1 MNRHT
6 VTPSSEGILDD
17 PFPLPAGL
25 GQESDQPPP
34 RPLPEMISLELV
46 LAELKRNHPD
56 ADLALVSRAHHIAD
70 EAHRGDLRKSGTPFI
85 QHPLWV
91 ALIVASLGMD
101 DQTCAAALL
110 HDVVEDTAE
119 KPSPVTLAVLSRQFG
134 GTVASLVDAVTKI
147 GAIHAVTLQEEQ
159 VENLRRMLVATAK
172 DLRVI
177 IIKLA
182 DRLHN
187 MRTLSFLPR
196 PKQISIARNTLEVYA
211 PLARRLGIGRIK
223 FELEDLALYFL
234 EPSIC
239 IEIESK
245 LAAKR
250 QEREKYLDEVKAMI
264 AERLVEMGIPADI
277 SGRAKHVYSIYRKM
291 RRTGKD
297 VADLH
302 DLVAVRL
309 ITDSIEN
316 CYGALGAVHSLW
328 RPREGYFKDYISF
341 PKPNDYRSLHTTV
354 MGPKGWM
361 LEVQIRTLDMH
372 RIAEEGVAAHWRYKE
387 GGSGKK
393 LGDDADWLSQLSGW
407 LSDSQNPDEFMDSLR
422 TDLFAD
428 EIYVYTPKGELIRL
442 PKGSTPIDFAYRIHS
457 GLGDTFAGAKVG
469 GRFVSHRYELKT
481 GDTAEIIAGPRAHP
495 SPGWLSIVKTARAR
509 AKIRR
514 YLFQANRENL
524 RDLGRQSLSRELA
537 RAGLNPVQVFAS
549 ENFKNLVQ
557 SFGAESVEDLFVK
570 VGFGRI
576 ATKQVLAR
584 ILPPRVRPEKRAA
597 ADPGVGMKVN
607 ELKDIVYRR
616 AQCCNPVPGD
626 PIAGIVTKSRGISIH
641 REDCPGITK
650 FRGDPAQ
657 LLALHWDEDTAGSF
671 RVDVDIFAHDRK
683 GLLADLTNAT
693 FHAGANILHCLTTV
707 NSDKAKISF
716 TLEVRNT
723 THLNTLFQRM
733 FGVESVINV
742 VRRKRRDNSS
752 PRSA

>member
-1 MNRHT
+1 MRRAFS
-6 VTPSSEGILDD
+6 V
-17 PFPLPAGL
+17 A
-25 GQESDQPPP
+25 
-34 RPLPEMISLELV
+34 
-46 LAELKRNHPD
+46 D
-56 ADLALVSRAHHIAD
+56 AAHA
-70 EAHRGDLRKSGTPFI
+70 GDLRKSGLPFI

-101 DQTCAAALL
+101 DLSCAAALL
-110 HDVVEDTAE
+110 HDVIEDTAG
-119 KPSPVTLAVLSRQFG
+119 KPQPVTLPRLSRQFG
-134 GTVASLVDAVTKI
+134 ETLANLVDGVTKI

-187 MRTLSFLPR
+187 MRTLNVLSR
-196 PKQISIARNTLEVYA
+196 PKQIGIARNTLEVYA
-211 PLARRLGIGRIK
+211 PLAHRLGIGRVK

-234 EPSIC
+234 EPGIYL
-239 IEIESK
+239 EIESK
-245 LAAKR
+245 LAERR
-250 QEREKYLDEVKAMI
+250 QERDKYLDEVKATI

-277 SGRAKHVYSIYRKM
+277 SGRAKHIYSIYRKM

-316 CYGALGAVHSLW
+316 CYAALGAVHSLW
-328 RPREGYFKDYISF
+328 RPCEGYFKDYISF

-354 MGPKGWM
+354 MGPRGWM
-361 LEVQIRTLDMH
+361 LEVQIRTLEMH

-387 GGSGKK
+387 GGVGKR
-393 LGDDADWLSQLSGW
+393 LGADSDWLSQLSGW

-481 GDTAEIIAGPRAHP
+481 GDTVEIIAGPRAHP

-514 YLFQANRENL
+514 YLFQANREHL
-524 RDLGRQSLSRELA
+524 REMGRQSLAREIT
-537 RAGLNPVQVFAS
+537 RAGLSPAQVFAS
-549 ENFKNLVQ
+549 EQFKNVVAAF
-557 SFGAESVEDLFVK
+557 SADSPDDLFVK
-570 VGFGRI
+570 VGFGRV
-576 ATKQVLAR
+576 ATKQVLSR
-584 ILPPRVRPEKRAA
+584 IVPPKVRPEKRPPAPAGAA
-597 ADPGVGMKVN
+597 MKVN
-607 ELKDIVYRR
+607 ELKDVVYRR
-616 AQCCNPVPGD
+616 AQCCNPMPGD
-626 PIAGIVTKSRGISIH
+626 PITGIVTKSRGISIH
-641 REDCPGITK
+641 REDCPGITR

-657 LLALHWDEDTAGSF
+657 LLALHWDGDTAGSSAWTSTSSPTTAGT
-671 RVDVDIFAHDRK
+671 RP
-683 GLLADLTNAT
+683 DLTSAT
-693 FHAGANILHCLTTV
+693 FRAG
-707 NSDKAKISF
+707 
-716 TLEVRNT
+716 
-723 THLNTLFQRM
+723 
-733 FGVESVINV
+733 
-742 VRRKRRDNSS
+742 
-752 PRSA
+752 